1 MYRKIRLLVIAVI
14 LAMTCVVPVSANSA
28 IKSWHGTDGNGAY
41 AMDEDCPV
49 VCEKEDLIFDIGSF
63 PSSYF
68 GSKEELQAYDASV
81 TAFYTL
87 KNPTDSQIRV
97 RLVFP
102 FGEDPQYLY
111 HRDDPVNEDLDKYEI
126 LKNEVPVEK
135 KIRYSL
141 MTGSGFDVATD
152 VERLRDEYLED
163 AFFQKDLPVFTYVY
177 EVEGL
182 KTEENAYPECSLEL
196 QIDPSLQYL
205 VIGEMKSFSSDAK
218 GHVSAGY
225 SPAENGTLYCFYL
238 LGEDLKEE
246 PVWSGFTLNEEEVPG
261 ELTLKEKKQITL
273 EEMILSMK
281 PDETVSETD
290 WYNACIDYMKERT
303 FLAYDSSPFADMTY
317 CLLRWY
323 EYELSF
329 AAGEILTN
337 SVKAPIYPDINEYY
351 EPALYTYHYLLS
363 PASTWAGFS
372 DLNIIVNTKYS
383 MIGNSTFNEEENKYT
398 LHYDRLPEGEL
409 SFSLSENASPKHSGD
424 RVFFIVIGIMAG
436 ALIVFLFLVKIIIGL
451 IRRLI
456 RG

>member
-1 MYRKIRLLVIAVI
+1 
-14 LAMTCVVPVSANSA
+14 
-28 IKSWHGTDGNGAY
+28 
-41 AMDEDCPV
+41 
-49 VCEKEDLIFDIGSF
+49 
-63 PSSYF
+63 
-68 GSKEELQAYDASV
+68 
-81 TAFYTL
+81 
-87 KNPTDSQIRV
+87 
-97 RLVFP
+97 
-102 FGEDPQYLY
+102 
-111 HRDDPVNEDLDKYEI
+111 
-126 LKNEVPVEK
+126 
-135 KIRYSL
+135 
-141 MTGSGFDVATD
+141 
-152 VERLRDEYLED
+152 
-163 AFFQKDLPVFTYVY
+163 
-177 EVEGL
+177 
-182 KTEENAYPECSLEL
+182 
-196 QIDPSLQYL
+196 
-205 VIGEMKSFSSDAK
+205 
-218 GHVSAGY
+218 
-225 SPAENGTLYCFYL
+225 
-238 LGEDLKEE
+238 
-246 PVWSGFTLNEEEVPG
+246 
-261 ELTLKEKKQITL
+261 
-273 EEMILSMK
+273 
-281 PDETVSETD
+281 
-290 WYNACIDYMKERT
+290 MKERT

-363 PASTWAGFS
+363 PASTWADFS